1 MESVAEMASWNA
13 QYRTRKGVRWWPN
26 EELVRYIGGA
36 FIDVDQADRSHLE
49 ILDVG
54 CGTGANAR
62 FLIEEGFSVIAIDAS
77 SEAIKLANTFIPQV
91 PVSDRMPLAGRRQE
105 IGIQEVS
112 ILNLPDNW
120 TNRFDGIVDV
130 QTIQHTTYTQH
141 LSIYQNLYCALKPG
155 GFFFSV
161 HMHEGHWDMRHG
173 GGKIIDDFTVDN
185 MSGPDALFP
194 DNGITCL
201 LPGHVMR
208 NVLERSGFVVE
219 SIEHL
224 IRTYKQ
230 RTREARY
237 LITVAVKE

>member
-1 MESVAEMASWNA
+1 MESVIEMASWNA
-13 QYRTRKGVRWWPN
+13 QYKAKKGIRWWPN

-36 FIDVDQADRSHLE
+36 FIDIEVPARRSLE

-54 CGTGANAR
+54 CGTGANSR
-62 FLIEEGFSVIAIDAS
+62 FLLEEGFSVTGIDAS
-77 SEAIKLANTFIPQV
+77 SEAVKIANQYLYPFST
-91 PVSDRMPLAGRRQE
+91 
-105 IGIQEVS
+105 EVNIEERS
-112 ILNLPDNW
+112 ILNLPDSW
-120 TNRFDGIVDV
+120 TNRFDGIIDV

-141 LSIYQNLYCALKPG
+141 LSIYQNLYCVLKPG

-185 MSGPDALFP
+185 MGGDDALFP
-194 DNGITCL
+194 NNGITCL

-230 RTREARY
+230 RTKEARY
-237 LITVAVKE
+237 LVTVAVKE